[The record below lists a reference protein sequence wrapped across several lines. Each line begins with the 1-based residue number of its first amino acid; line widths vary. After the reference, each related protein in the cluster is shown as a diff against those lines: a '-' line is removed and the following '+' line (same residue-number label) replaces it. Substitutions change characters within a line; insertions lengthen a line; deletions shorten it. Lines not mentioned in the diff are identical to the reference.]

1 MPLLRITEKKKT
13 SSSHQ
18 PDLICY
24 RISTFKLSI
33 FDFNVVKSG
42 GRQNLIQ
49 SINNMLQNK
58 FRIFI
63 GHIVG
68 HICFVVNESIM
79 GVTSNNNI

>member
-49 SINNMLQNK
+49 SINNMLQNI

-68 HICFVVNESIM
+68 HICFVVNESIK
-79 GVTSNNNI
+79 GGD